1 VQPLQ
6 PQGLPVLHQEQQAHF
21 NGARHNLQGLLWR
34 LGQAE
39 KARAGMKTIKGA
51 DYPELSCNAYWLD
64 GLAIDCGPLTHFPHE
79 PELILLTHG
88 HYDHCGGVRSRA
100 LLHEADWDVKWL
112 NEQFRN
118 FERPSQ
124 IGRLRKKN
132 FEWVDWVLKVI
143 ETPGHTPGSV
153 CFFDE
158 EKRVLFSG
166 DTLFADG
173 FGRTDLNGGNPEK
186 MAESLELVESLNWK
200 TLYPGHGPAM
210 HR

>member
-1 VQPLQ
+1 
-6 PQGLPVLHQEQQAHF
+6 
-21 NGARHNLQGLLWR
+21 
-34 LGQAE
+34 
-39 KARAGMKTIKGA
+39 MKTIKGT

-64 GLAIDCGPLTHFPHE
+64 GLAIDCGPLTRFPRE

-88 HYDHCGGVRSRA
+88 HYDHCGGVRSKA

-112 NEQFRN
+112 NQQFLD
-118 FERPSQ
+118 FERPLE
-124 IGRLRKKN
+124 IERLKQKRI
-132 FEWVDWVLKVI
+132 EQGDLVLKVI

-173 FGRTDLNGGNPEK
+173 FGRTDLNGGDPEK
-186 MAESLELVESLNWK
+186 MAESLELVESLNWE
-200 TLYPGHGPAM
+200 TLCPGHGPTT
-210 HR
+210 RR